1 MKKKILALLLAAAMV
16 FSLAACSGQ
25 SAQTEEAAA
34 NDLSSM
40 SWDEIVEQ
48 AKGTDVAFYGWGG
61 DENRNNWLNGTV
73 ADYLKENYDINF
85 EYVGM
90 DINDILAK
98 LTSEKEAGEET

>member
-1 MKKKILALLLAAAMV
+1 MKKKVIAFLLAFTMMFA
-16 FSLAACSGQ
+16 LAACGSKDAG
-25 SAQTEEAAA
+25 EAS
-34 NDLSSM
+34 NDLASM

-85 EYVGM
+85 E
-90 DINDILAK
+90 
-98 LTSEKEAGEET
+98 

>member
-1 MKKKILALLLAAAMV
+1 MNKKIIALLLAVMMV
-16 FSLAACSGQ
+16 FGLAACGSKGAEEPAGTDLA
-25 SAQTEEAAA
+25 SA
-34 NDLSSM
+34 

-85 EYVGM
+85 EYIGM

-98 LTSEKEAGEET
+98 LAIAL